1 MPFMRI
7 FRQCHAAM
15 VLLAGAV
22 ALTACGGG
30 WHRLDENRDAR
41 GNTFPA
47 NYRPE
52 ILAFMHVYLNDPT
65 DVREAAISEP
75 LLTEFGSRQRYVVC
89 VHFNAKQSGGQY
101 AGVKTGAALFR
112 NGRFDQF
119 TEQRKEIGEA
129 CDKADYKP
137 FPELATLKR

>member
-1 MPFMRI
+1 MLIERSI
-7 FRQCHAAM
+7 VTSLLITAA
-15 VLLAGAV
+15 VSLSG
-22 ALTACGGG
+22 CGGESRHIG
-30 WHRLDENRDAR
+30 DEAR
-41 GNTFPA
+41 INTFPA
-47 NYRPE
+47 NYNSE

-65 DVREAAISEP
+65 AVREGAISEP
-75 LLTEFGSRQRYVVC
+75 FLTEVGSRQRYVVC
-89 VHFNAKQSGGQY
+89 LHFNAKQGNGQY

-119 TEQRKEIGEA
+119 TEQRKDIGET